1 MTVDTTTM
9 DPAEGARL
17 RAEQRRKA
25 LRSGLVFG
33 SIAIAFF
40 IGIIVKIAFFGI

>member
-1 MTVDTTTM
+1 M
-9 DPAEGARL
+9 DPQDGARV
-17 RAEQRRKA
+17 RAEQRRQA
-25 LRSGLVFG
+25 VRSGLVFG